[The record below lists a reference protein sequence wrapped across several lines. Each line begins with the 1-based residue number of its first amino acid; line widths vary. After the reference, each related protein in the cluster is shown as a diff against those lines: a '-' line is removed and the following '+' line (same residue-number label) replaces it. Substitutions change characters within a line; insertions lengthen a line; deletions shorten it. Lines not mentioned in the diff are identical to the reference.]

1 MSVDLRRN
9 AVMSVSTSVSCQR
22 GLLWVTRAGDRND
35 YLLRPGERLEGP
47 GRLVVQALR
56 DSEMI
61 VAVG

>member
-1 MSVDLRRN
+1 MSVVLRRN
-9 AVMSVSTSVSCQR
+9 AVLSVSRAVDCQR
-22 GLLWVTRAGDRND
+22 GLLWVTREGDLND